1 MSGQTFVNIPETEK
15 PRLVIVGAGF
25 AGLTLAKRLVNKG
38 FQVVV
43 FDRHN
48 YHQFQPL
55 LYQVAMSGLEPSSI
69 SFPLRKIFQKKKD
82 IHIRMAEVVEVFPE
96 EKYLLTNIG
105 RCNFDMLVIAIGA
118 RTNFYNN
125 PNIEK
130 YAFSLKSTGEAMYLR
145 NQILRDFESAL
156 ITRDHQ
162 VRQSFI
168 DTVVV
173 GGGATGVEMAGALAE
188 LKQYIL
194 PKEYLEL
201 DHREV
206 DVYLIHSG
214 SRLLPGMSEKSG
226 IAAEK
231 FLTNMGVNI
240 IINTRVTDV
249 SDQSVTLS
257 DGQVITT
264 RKVIWAAGIIGN
276 TLKGLDKAE
285 YMAGNRIKVDA
296 FNKVAGYENIYA
308 VGDIAFMSDEQYPNG
323 HPQVA
328 QVALQQAKNLAQN
341 LSGGSSTPFVYKDK
355 GSMATIGRHQ
365 AVVDFA
371 LGHFHGFFAWL
382 LWLIVHLLA
391 LIGTRNKVFV
401 FFNWLW
407 NYLTFDQS
415 LRLILRA
422 TKDARNP

>member
-1 MSGQTFVNIPETEK
+1 MSVQTFVNIPETEK
-15 PRLVIVGAGF
+15 PRLVIIGAGF
-25 AGLTLAKRLVNKG
+25 AGLTLAKRLVDKG
-38 FQVVV
+38 FQIVV

-105 RCNFDMLVIAIGA
+105 RCNFDMLVISIGA

-130 YAFSLKSTGEAMYLR
+130 YAFSLKSTGEAMFLR

-156 ITRDHQ
+156 ITRDYQ
-162 VRQSFI
+162 MRQSYI

-188 LKQYIL
+188 LKHYIL

-201 DHREV
+201 DHKEV
-206 DVYLIHSG
+206 EVFLIHSG

-231 FLTNMGVNI
+231 FLADMGVNI
-240 IINTRVTDV
+240 IKNTRVTDV

-257 DGQVITT
+257 DGRIITT
-264 RKVIWAAGIIGN
+264 RKVIWAAGITGN
-276 TLKGLDKAE
+276 SLKGLDKAAC
-285 YMAGNRIKVDA
+285 MPGNRIKVDH
-296 FNKVAGYENIYA
+296 FHKVIGYEDIYA
-308 VGDIAFMSDEQYPNG
+308 LGDIACMADDQLPNG

-328 QVALQQAKNLAQN
+328 QVALQQARNLANN
-341 LSGGSSTPFVYKDK
+341 LSGTKSLAFAYKDK

-382 LWLIVHLLA
+382 LWLVVHLLA
-391 LIGTRNKVFV
+391 LIGTRNKLLV

>member
-25 AGLTLAKRLVNKG
+25 AGLTLAKQLVNKG

-156 ITRDHQ
+156 ITRDHE

-240 IINTRVTDV
+240 IKNTRVTDV
-249 SDQSVTLS
+249 SDHAVTLS

-264 RKVIWAAGIIGN
+264 RKVIWAAGITGN

-285 YMAGNRIKVDA
+285 YMAGNRIKVNP
-296 FNKVAGYENIYA
+296 FNKVAGYEDIYA
-308 VGDIAFMSDEQYPNG
+308 VGDIAFMPDEQHPNG

-328 QVALQQAKNLAQN
+328 QVALQQAKNLANN
-341 LSGGSSTPFVYKDK
+341 LSGRSITPFVYKDK

-391 LIGTRNKVFV
+391 LIGTRNKIFV

>member
-82 IHIRMAEVVEVFPE
+82 VHIRMAEVVEVFPE

-156 ITRDHQ
+156 ITRDHEE
-162 VRQSFI
+162 RQSFI

-240 IINTRVTDV
+240 IKNTRVTDV
-249 SDQSVTLS
+249 SDHAVTLS

-264 RKVIWAAGIIGN
+264 RKVIWAAGITGN

-296 FNKVAGYENIYA
+296 FNKVAGYEDIYA
-308 VGDIAFMSDEQYPNG
+308 LGDIAFMSDEQYPNG

-328 QVALQQAKNLAQN
+328 QVALQQAKNLANN
-341 LSGGSSTPFVYKDK
+341 LSGRSIKPFVYKDK

>member
-1 MSGQTFVNIPETEK
+1 MTVQTFVNVPETEK

-25 AGLTLAKRLVNKG
+25 AGLTLAKRLVDKG
-38 FQVVV
+38 FQIVV

-130 YAFSLKSTGEAMYLR
+130 FAFSLKSTGEAMFLR

-156 ITRDHQ
+156 ITRDFDT
-162 VRQSFI
+162 RQSLI

-188 LKQYIL
+188 LKHYIL

-206 DVYLIHSG
+206 EVYLIHSG

-231 FLTNMGVNI
+231 FLTDMGVTI
-240 IINTRVTDV
+240 IKNCRVTDV
-249 SDQSVTLS
+249 SDNAVTLS
-257 DGQVITT
+257 DGRVITT
-264 RKVIWAAGIIGN
+264 RKVIWAAGITGN
-276 TLKGLDKAE
+276 TLKGLENAT
-285 YMAGNRIKVDA
+285 MMPGNRYKVDGRH
-296 FNKVAGYENIYA
+296 KVIGYDHIYA
-308 VGDIAFMSDEQYPNG
+308 LGDIACMVDEAHPNG

-328 QVALQQAKNLAQN
+328 QVALQQANNLAN
-341 LSGGSSTPFVYKDK
+341 LLSGKKELDFKYKDK

-365 AVVDFA
+365 AVVDFS
-371 LGHFHGFFAWL
+371 LGHFHGFFAWI

-391 LIGTRNKVFV
+391 LIGTRNKILV

>member
-240 IINTRVTDV
+240 IKNTRVTDV

>member
-156 ITRDHQ
+156 ITRDHE

-240 IINTRVTDV
+240 IKNTRVTDV
-249 SDQSVTLS
+249 SDHAVTLS

-264 RKVIWAAGIIGN
+264 RKVIWAAGITGN

-296 FNKVAGYENIYA
+296 FNKVAGYEDIYA
-308 VGDIAFMSDEQYPNG
+308 LGDIAFMSDEQYPNG

-328 QVALQQAKNLAQN
+328 QVALQQAKNLANN
-341 LSGGSSTPFVYKDK
+341 LSGRSIKPFVYKDK